1 MYNEIPVGSVRL
13 THDFGGGGRR
23 GGEFSLILTLFL

>member
-13 THDFGGGGRR
+13 THDFGGVEGV
-23 GGEFSLILTLFL
+23 GESSASY